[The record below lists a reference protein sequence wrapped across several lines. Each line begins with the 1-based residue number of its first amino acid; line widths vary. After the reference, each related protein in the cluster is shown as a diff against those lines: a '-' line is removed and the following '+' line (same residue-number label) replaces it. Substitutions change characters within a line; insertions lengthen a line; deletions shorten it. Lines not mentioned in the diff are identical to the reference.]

1 MNRETFSLQEQNILL
16 RNKQK
21 KAEMMRLME
30 QERRRQLKAE
40 NQSSKKVVSKD
51 KKTLEKTIDIKKVNN
66 IKKQLKQKNKQK
78 SNYLLKSKPRSIFS
92 LNIAK
97 KPSKKYTREQII
109 RNLDGYIEIENI
121 DRVPP
126 NTYIKYITFKNGRQQ
141 YMKGGILKYNQESTI
156 TLSNAFGNNKSPIY
170 WPVKKEFRD
179 EVGNLLFRTI
189 FFRKALYE
197 ETKMRKELNQCENI
211 IAEQND
217 MIEQLQRELI
227 KYKKYIKMLKKNM
240 E

>member
-1 MNRETFSLQEQNILL
+1 MNRETFSLREQNILL
-16 RNKQK
+16 RNKQRKADMMYSMNSQRRTIKPEGTKSKKSVTGDK
-21 KAEMMRLME
+21 KA
-30 QERRRQLKAE
+30 
-40 NQSSKKVVSKD
+40 
-51 KKTLEKTIDIKKVNN
+51 LEKTIDIKKVNN
-66 IKKQLKQKNKQK
+66 IKKQLKKRSKDK
-78 SNYLLKSKPRSIFS
+78 SDYLVKAKPKSIFT
-92 LNIAK
+92 LNLEK
-97 KPSKKYTREQII
+97 KPSKKYTKEEII
-109 RNLDGYIEIENI
+109 KKLDGYVEIENLSKI
-121 DRVPP
+121 PI
-126 NTYIKYITFKNGRQQ
+126 NTYIKYITYKNGRQQ
-141 YMKGGILKYNQESTI
+141 YMKGGIFKYNKDTTI
-156 TLSNAFGNNKSPIY
+156 TLSNDFGFNKNPIF

-179 EVGNLLFRTI
+179 EEGNLLFRTI